1 MNSILAH
8 LASAQTGLI
17 ALVNQ
22 NTDPECLKLL
32 CIAQAGLVAIAQ
44 QINASS
50 EPAVPEAPEAA
61 AAAAAAPKP
70 KRKYTRR
77 ACSTRSNDSISSS
90 HEPVPDCCIENYT
103 TQFME
108 IPQWQKEI
116 VCRVDNPKF
125 DPVQLAVLIHDNP
138 DHPEQKNIYYNK
150 KQVHIYK
157 EGRWISQDFDDVFI
171 TEFLRKLAS
180 LYFMR
185 EDRQTRTIT
194 TKSGTEYAELGY
206 IISECRNNTD
216 AELFDEWTAYA
227 SQLKSVLQSFYKR

>member
-22 NTDPECLKLL
+22 NTDPECFKLL

-150 KQVHIYK
+150 SRYTFTKRAAGFHRILMMFLFPSFCVNWPHSTLC
-157 EGRWISQDFDDVFI
+157 GRIDKHGQ
-171 TEFLRKLAS
+171 
-180 LYFMR
+180 
-185 EDRQTRTIT
+185 
-194 TKSGTEYAELGY
+194 
-206 IISECRNNTD
+206 
-216 AELFDEWTAYA
+216 
-227 SQLKSVLQSFYKR
+227 